1 MRLSA
6 LLEMTGL
13 GLSLVTG
20 RDEPDPALRW
30 VVTTDL
36 LDPGRYLRGGELVL
50 TGLVWRQD
58 PADSETF
65 VGCLAAAGVSALGA
79 GDPGRDELPP
89 DLVRACLRHRIP
101 LLHVPPA
108 LSFAE
113 LTEQVVRRLS
123 AGRASDITAVLD
135 RHRRLVAGVTA
146 GAGLDPVLRLVGH
159 DLGMPCWVLTPAGR
173 VVAGSHPLDE
183 GTAPLLARGFLAAE
197 RLPCVPPG
205 AERYSVLAV
214 DEQATPR
221 VADWFL
227 AFEGSWRDWAPERR
241 ALAAELAAV
250 VALERARL
258 DDRLTPEGRTT
269 QELVG
274 LVLSGGRPDD
284 FLPRLR
290 VTGLLSERG
299 YVAVSAT
306 ARGGLRPGELRVVVK
321 EVLHRMCAFPAVGVA
336 GSAEPFGGAGDA
348 WSPGEAGTRGGGGA
362 GGGGGDGRGTTGP
375 GDEIIALLPAPG
387 PGGAAEGA
395 GGTDVTAEVREAVR
409 ALAPGLGAGRISVGV
424 SGVVPVEGLRG
435 AVEEARHARRMAEDR
450 PQPDAVV
457 GHDELAS
464 HLLLLASVPDDVRRV
479 FRARLLDPLHDYDR
493 AHRADL
499 VGTLETFL
507 RVSGSWTRCAE
518 ILHVHVNTLRYR
530 VQRIEELTGRDLSGL
545 EDRVDFF
552 LALRLG

>member
-6 LLEMTGL
+6 LLETTGL
-13 GLSLVTG
+13 GLSLVSG
-20 RDEPDPALRW
+20 RDEPDPVLRW

-36 LDPGRYLRGGELVL
+36 LDPGRYLAGGELVL

-58 PADSETF
+58 AADSETF
-65 VGCLAAAGVSALGA
+65 VRCLAEAGVSALGA
-79 GDPGRDELPP
+79 GDPDRDELPP

-101 LLHVPPA
+101 LLHVPAA

-113 LTEQVVRRLS
+113 LTEHVVRRLS
-123 AGRASDITAVLD
+123 SGRVSDISAVLD

-146 GAGLDPVLRLVGH
+146 GAGLGPVLRLVGH

-173 VVAGSHPLDE
+173 VVAGSHPLPE
-183 GTAPLLARGFLAAE
+183 GAARPLARGFLTAK
-197 RLPCVPPG
+197 RMPYVPPG

-214 DEQATPR
+214 DEQSTPR

-227 AFEGSWRDWAPERR
+227 AFEGAWQDWSPERR
-241 ALAAELAAV
+241 ALASELAAV

-258 DDRLTPEGRTT
+258 DDRLTPEGRTA

-290 VTGLLSERG
+290 ATGLLSERG

-306 ARGGLRPGELRVVVK
+306 ARGDLRPGELRVVVK
-321 EVLHRMCAFPAVGVA
+321 EILHPMCAVPAVGVA
-336 GSAEPFGGAGDA
+336 G
-348 WSPGEAGTRGGGGA
+348 GGGGA
-362 GGGGGDGRGTTGP
+362 

-387 PGGAAEGA
+387 PGGAGEGA
-395 GGTDVTAEVREAVR
+395 AGTDVTAVVREAVR
-409 ALAPGLGAGRISVGV
+409 DLAPGLGSGGLTAGV
-424 SGVVPVEGLRG
+424 SGVVPVEGLLG

-457 GHDELAS
+457 GHDELAT

-499 VGTLETFL
+499 VGTLEAFL

-530 VQRIEELTGRDLSGL
+530 IQRIEELTGRDLSGL

>member
-13 GLSLVTG
+13 GLSLLTG
-20 RDEPDPALRW
+20 RDEPDPMLRW

-36 LDPGRYLRGGELVL
+36 LDPGRYLDGGELVL

-146 GAGLDPVLRLVGH
+146 GAGLAPVLRLVGH

-173 VVAGSHPLDE
+173 VVAGSHPLAE
-183 GTAPLLARGFLAAE
+183 GTAPLLARGFLTAK
-197 RLPCVPPG
+197 RMPCVPPG

-214 DEQATPR
+214 DEQGTPR

-227 AFEGSWRDWAPERR
+227 AFEGSWQDWTPERR

-258 DDRLTPEGRTT
+258 DDRLTPEGRTA

-284 FLPRLR
+284 LLPRLR

-306 ARGGLRPGELRVVVK
+306 AHGGLRPGELRVAVK
-321 EVLHRMCAFPAVGVA
+321 EILHRMCAFPAVGVA
-336 GSAEPFGGAGDA
+336 GGTGGVRDIGGVRDAGH
-348 WSPGEAGTRGGGGA
+348 AGSGGGA
-362 GGGGGDGRGTTGP
+362 GETGAP
-375 GDEIIALLPAPG
+375 AGLEDEIIALLPAPG
-387 PGGAAEGA
+387 PGGAGEGA

-409 ALAPGLGAGRISVGV
+409 ALAPGLGTGRLTVGV
-424 SGVVPVEGLRG
+424 SGVVPLEGLRG
-435 AVEEARHARRMAEDR
+435 AVEEARHARRMAEGR
-450 PQPDAVV
+450 QQPDAVV
-457 GHDELAS
+457 GHDELAT

-530 VQRIEELTGRDLSGL
+530 IQRIEELTGRDLSGL